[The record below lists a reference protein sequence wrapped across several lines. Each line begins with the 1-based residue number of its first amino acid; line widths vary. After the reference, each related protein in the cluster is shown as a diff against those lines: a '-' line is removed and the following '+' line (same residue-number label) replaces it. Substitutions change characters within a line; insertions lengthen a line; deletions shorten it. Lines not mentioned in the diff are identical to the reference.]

1 MDPELS
7 RALAELDSAGG
18 QDTESAIA
26 DWLESVQ
33 ARGLLRAS
41 TNAVLLGEEYHLGG
55 AEDTR
60 RMAEALRVTA
70 DDRVVDLACYIG
82 GPARHL
88 AREYGCRVV
97 GVDFSEDAIAVA
109 RTFTRLCGLED
120 RVTFHCCD
128 AEAVPELD
136 GSFTVAWSQCSFP
149 SDLRW
154 LTEMHRLLAPGG
166 RVAFTGLIR
175 RSPASEQSLL
185 SLEEAAERVRG
196 FGFRVTST
204 EDISELDL
212 AYGWVAEME
221 KLRCREQHYRTLF
234 GEAWVQ
240 KAYAELQ
247 IDTES
252 WRSGRE
258 GNGRI
263 VAVKE

>member
-1 MDPELS
+1 MNPELS
-7 RALAELDSAGG
+7 RALAELGSDRG
-18 QDTESAIA
+18 QDA
-26 DWLESVQ
+26 ESVIAEWLDCLQ

-60 RMAEALRVTA
+60 RMAEALHLTA
-70 DDRVVDLACYIG
+70 DDRVLDLACYVG
-82 GPARHL
+82 GPARHV
-88 AREYGCRVV
+88 ARGYGCHVV

-109 RTFTRLCGLED
+109 RTFTRLSGLED
-120 RVTFHCCD
+120 RVTFHCAD
-128 AEAVPELD
+128 AEAVPEPD
-136 GSFTVAWSQCSFP
+136 GSFSVAWSQCSFP
-149 SDLRW
+149 ADLHW
-154 LTEMHRLLAPGG
+154 LSEVRRLLAPGG

-175 RSPASEQSLL
+175 RSLASEQGLL

-196 FGFRVTST
+196 FGFRVTGV

-212 AYGWVAEME
+212 TYGWVPSME
-221 KLRCREQHYRTLF
+221 KLRCREQHYRTRF

-247 IDTES
+247 IDIES